1 MRKQTSTAEGTGGR
15 RPGRGSAVVFA
26 GLLLFAIVGC
36 SSDDDATDTNTT
48 GTTAAQSSEDLLG
61 PENQAT
67 GEPVRVGMVSDGRTD
82 AYDNTDE
89 LRAAQAAAEY
99 FNAHQGGLGGRPV
112 EVVTCQAKGDPAG
125 AADCAN
131 QMVEEGVVAV
141 AASQSAV
148 AQSLWEPLHAA
159 GIPILL
165 GAGFGETMQTDTQS
179 TFLLA
184 NPVATF
190 FGLPVAAA
198 KAEGAEKIAFVVI
211 DVPQAVDLLESPEG
225 EATLQKSG
233 LEYEVV
239 RVPVGTADMTTQM
252 QEVVN
257 SGAKVVHVLGN
268 DAFCIAAFQ
277 GLNAVAYDG
286 TITAVNQCL
295 TNATREALPG
305 GLEGISVLSTV
316 AVGATGDPTYEL
328 YLAVI
333 GAYGTDVTDPDNFVA
348 MGGYNAMASL
358 LTAAASVSGDITP
371 QSMAA
376 AVKAMP
382 ESVIAGGGGA
392 MFQCG
397 GSAYPTQPAVCTNQW
412 LRAELDADGNPSTYS
427 VEDSTDLLP

>member
-1 MRKQTSTAEGTGGR
+1 
-15 RPGRGSAVVFA
+15 VVVA

-36 SSDDDATDTNTT
+36 SDDNNGAEDTQTT
-48 GTTAAQSSEDLLG
+48 GTTAESAADLLG
-61 PENQAT
+61 PEDQAT
-67 GEPVRVGMVSDGRTD
+67 GEPVRVGMVSDGQTD

-99 FNAHQGGLGGRPV
+99 FNAHKGGLGGRPV
-112 EVVTCQAKGDPAG
+112 EVVTCEAKGDPGG

-131 QMVEEGVVAV
+131 QMVEQEVVAV
-141 AASQSAV
+141 AVSQSAV

-159 GIPILL
+159 GIPVLF
-165 GAGFGETMQTDTQS
+165 GAGFGETMQTDQQS

-198 KAEGAEKIAFVVI
+198 KSEGAEKIAFVVI
-211 DVPQAVDLLESPEG
+211 DVPQAVDLLESGEG
-225 EATLQKSG
+225 QATLEKSG
-233 LEYEVV
+233 LEYDVV

-286 TITAVNQCL
+286 TITAVSQCL
-295 TNATREALPG
+295 TDATRDALPG
-305 GLEGISVLSTV
+305 GLEGISVLSTI
-316 AVGATGDPTYEL
+316 AVGATGDPTWEL
-328 YLAVI
+328 YQAVM
-333 GAYGTDVTDPDNFVA
+333 GAYGQNVTDVDGFIA

-358 LTAAASVSGDITP
+358 LTAAAAVSGEITP
-371 QSMAA
+371 QSVADAA
-376 AVKAMP
+376 KAMP
-382 ESVIAGGGGA
+382 ESTIPGGGGA
-392 MFQCG
+392 LFRCG
-397 GSAYPTQPAVCTNQW
+397 GSAYLTQPAVCTNQW
-412 LRAELDADGNPSTYS
+412 LRAELDADGNPSVYS
-427 VEDSTDLLP
+427 VEDSTELLP